1 LSEVN
6 PRDKGNSFSIRVSE
20 TEEGKRFDQ
29 FLVGGKI
36 SPPLSRSQAKR
47 LIEEGMILLNGRRVK
62 ASSTVR
68 AGDVAVGVIPGP
80 EPLSA
85 EPEAL
90 PLAVLY
96 EDEEIL
102 VLDKPAGLVVHP
114 STTGSSGTL
123 VNALLYHCR
132 DLPGIKGVIRP
143 GIVHRL
149 DKDTSGVMV
158 VAKTEAALADLGRQ
172 FKERHVEKTY
182 LAIVHGMF
190 REQEGTIDA
199 AIGRHPTERK
209 KMSIHARSGRGAV
222 TRWRLVE
229 AFSGHSLLELRPQ
242 TGRTHQIRVHL
253 ASIGHPVL
261 GDALYGRKGRPG
273 TIGDLGLRDVVK
285 TLNRQALHAHRLT
298 FAHPR
303 TGERLT
309 FTSPVPPD
317 MEEVLT
323 RLRTMDGKKQNS
335 WNSNGRIEG
344 SSGKGNP

>member
-6 PRDKGNSFSIRVSE
+6 AEHKGTPFSICVSKA
-20 TEEGKRFDQ
+20 EEGKRFDQ
-29 FLVGGKI
+29 FLTGADI

-47 LIEEGMILLNGRRVK
+47 LIEEGLILLNGRRVK
-62 ASSTVR
+62 ASFTVR
-68 AGDVAVGVIPGP
+68 AGDMAAGDFPEP

-85 EPEAL
+85 EPEAI

-96 EDEEIL
+96 EDEDIL

-123 VNALLYHCR
+123 VNALLHHCQ

-158 VAKTEAALADLGRQ
+158 VAKTEGALAELGRQ
-172 FKERHVEKTY
+172 FKEREVEKTY

-190 REQEGTIDA
+190 REQAGTIEA

-209 KMSIHARSGRGAV
+209 KMSIHSRSGRGAV
-222 TRWRLVE
+222 TQWGLLE
-229 AFSGHSLLELRPQ
+229 AFPGHSLLEIRPQ

-253 ASIGHPVL
+253 ASVGHPVL

-273 TIGDLGLRDVVK
+273 AIADLVLRDVVK
-285 TLNRQALHAHRLT
+285 KLNRQALHAHRLT
-298 FAHPR
+298 FTHPR
-303 TGERLT
+303 TGEKIT
-309 FTSPVPPD
+309 FISPVPPD
-317 MEEVLT
+317 MEEVL
-323 RLRTMDGKKQNS
+323 RCLRAMK
-335 WNSNGRIEG
+335 
-344 SSGKGNP
+344 